1 MYIKELEL
9 KNYRN
14 YKELK
19 ISFDEKVNLI
29 LGDNAQGKTNLIEA
43 IYISSLGKS
52 FKSSKDLDY
61 IKFNEDNAYVKVIA
75 VKEDFDTEVEI
86 ILEKKG
92 KSTVNKNIKKDK
104 KRLAK
109 TSELIKNILIVV
121 FSPEDLKLVK
131 EDPEKRRRFLDR
143 ELCQIS
149 PSYYECYTNY
159 RRILLQRNTYLKEND
174 IKSELLDLW
183 DTQLSQ
189 WGAKIIHKR
198 RDFIEKISEIS
209 NKIHNNITSREENLR
224 ILYNSNIRIED
235 DLEDQEYTFYTKIK
249 ESFDSDLINRST
261 TRGPHRDD
269 IEFLV
274 NNINMRSFGS
284 QGQQRT
290 CALSL
295 KLAELNLIKEETG
308 EDAILLLDDVMSE
321 LDIRRQEYLI
331 KTLDNNQLFITTTDI
346 DKNILGRLER
356 ATIYSISN
364 GSVVNIEK
372 K

>member
-19 ISFDEKVNLI
+19 IGFDEKVNLI

-52 FKSSKDLDY
+52 FKASRDLDL
-61 IKFNEDNAYVKVIA
+61 INFDEDNAYVKVIA
-75 VKEDFDTEVEI
+75 AKEDFETEVEI

-92 KSTVNKNIKKDK
+92 KTAVNKNIKKDK
-104 KRLAK
+104 KRLSK

-131 EDPEKRRRFLDR
+131 DEPEKRRRFIDR

-149 PSYYECYTNY
+149 PQYYESYNNY
-159 RRILLQRNTYLKEND
+159 RRILLQRNTYLKENEVKSD
-174 IKSELLDLW
+174 ILDLW
-183 DTQLSQ
+183 DEQLAL

-198 RDFIEKISEIS
+198 RDFIEKLSEIS
-209 NKIHNNITSREENLR
+209 NKIHSSITSREENLR
-224 ILYNSNIRIED
+224 IIYNPNIKVED
-235 DLEDQEYTFYTKIK
+235 NIEDQEYYFYKKIK
-249 ESFDSDLINRST
+249 ESQESDLINRT
-261 TRGPHRDD
+261 TSRGPHRDD

-274 NNINMRSFGS
+274 NNINMRNYGS

-308 EDAILLLDDVMSE
+308 EEAILLLDDVMSE

-331 KTLDNNQLFITTTDI
+331 KTLDKNQLFITTTDI
-346 DKNILGRLER
+346 DKNILGRIES

-364 GSVVNIEK
+364 GSVVDIK
-372 K
+372 KK